1 MDAEKG
7 RADFLSS
14 LLKSGSQ
21 CRDLI
26 LECSNELAL
35 CCWKLLRSESLYNE
49 VSGETPLWPSST

>member
-14 LLKSGSQ
+14 LLKSGSH